1 MLTGTIRPMTD
12 RAPPRDENDSE
23 ISVLIKTLKVTD
35 QRLEELTAGEV
46 DTVADRDGRSY
57 LLHRAQHDMRYR
69 DAARQAAI
77 LDALPAH
84 VLLLDANGVIVSV
97 NEAWRRLT
105 DANALRDPNYG
116 VGLNYLAICDGA
128 WGPEAACAQSVA
140 KGIRSVLSGE
150 RRRFSMEYPSET
162 PRGRV
167 FFLLT
172 VTPLDGQP
180 LQGAVVMHVDITA
193 EKRGQQSLLRFA
205 AAMDATVDAIYV
217 IDRAGMQLIHCND
230 AACRMQ
236 GRTREEVLAGGAC
249 AASGIAL
256 NELESTYDRLIAGT
270 RVDAPQELT
279 RHRAD
284 GSEYWLEVRRQA
296 LRLDDRW
303 TIVSLVRDV
312 TERKQAEKRIRQLNR
327 VQSMLSG
334 INTLIVRVRHRPE
347 LFREACRIAVE
358 AGGFA
363 MAWIGIVDRALLAIV
378 PVASVGATEALLSC
392 IEKGL
397 SLMGAAADRSP
408 TVRVIRDKK
417 SIVVN
422 DAAAKSNR
430 QDGRTYAEAGI
441 RAFATLPLIV
451 AGEAVGVLA
460 FYARDVNFFH
470 ENEMKLLTELAGDVA
485 FAIDH
490 IAKQERLQYLSLYDP
505 LTGLAN
511 RTLFIDRVTQFLRAA
526 ASRNRKL
533 ALVLL
538 DLERFKNINDSLGRL
553 GGDELLRQVAQWLLK
568 RVGDSSRLA
577 RIGADQYALL
587 LPAVSPETDLVK
599 VIEMTLSAFLKH
611 PFHWNGASY
620 RLAAKTGVAMFP
632 DDGLSAVTLF
642 ANSEAA
648 LKKAKTGGDPYLFYA
663 QAMTDTAV
671 GRLSLENQLR
681 QAVDEEQFV
690 LHYQPKV
697 DLQSGKI
704 AGAEALIRWNDPNT
718 GVIPPARFIPVLE
731 ETGLIIEVG
740 RWALHKAV
748 QTYLGWLRAGLPAV
762 RIAVN
767 VSPRQLGGRGFA
779 AEIEKVIS
787 IDRSAAGGL
796 ELEITE
802 SLIMADVKRSTASLQ
817 QIRSMGVTIAIDDFG
832 TCFSSLSYLAK
843 LPINTLKIDRSFIV
857 EINSTPEAKSLVSM
871 IINLAHSLRLKVVA
885 EGVETA
891 EQSQILRELDC
902 DQMQG
907 YLYSKPLP
915 EETFAARF
923 LH

>member
-1 MLTGTIRPMTD
+1 MTD
-12 RAPPRDENDSE
+12 RVPPGDEGDNE
-23 ISVLIKTLKVTD
+23 ISVLIKTLRVTD

-57 LLHRAQHDMRYR
+57 LLHRAQHDMRYQ

-84 VLLLDANGVIVSV
+84 VVLLDANGVIVSV
-97 NEAWRRLT
+97 NEAWRQLA
-105 DANALRDPNYG
+105 DANVFRDPAYG

-128 WGPEAACAQSVA
+128 WGPEAACAHAVA
-140 KGIRSVLSGE
+140 DGIRAVLKGDSK
-150 RRRFSMEYPSET
+150 RFSMEYPCEL
-162 PRGRV
+162 PGGRT
-167 FFLLT
+167 FFLMT
-172 VTPLDGQP
+172 ATPLDGQR
-180 LQGAVVMHVDITA
+180 LQGAVVMHIDITA

-217 IDRAGMQLIHCND
+217 IDRADMKLIHFND

-236 GRTREEVLAGGAC
+236 GRTREEVFAAGPL
-249 AASGIAL
+249 AASGVAL
-256 NELESTYDRLIAGT
+256 PELERAYDRLIAGAL
-270 RVDAPQELT
+270 VDEPQELL

-284 GSEYWLEVRRQA
+284 GSAYWLEVRRQA
-296 LRLDDRW
+296 LLLDERW

-312 TERKQAEKRIRQLNR
+312 TERKHAEQRIRQLNR
-327 VQSMLSG
+327 VQAMLSG
-334 INTLIVRVRHRPE
+334 INTLIVRVRDRPE

-363 MAWIGIVDRALLAIV
+363 MAWIGIVDRTLLAIV

-392 IEKGL
+392 IEEGL
-397 SLMGAAADRSP
+397 ALTGTAADRSP

-417 SIVVN
+417 SLVVN
-422 DAAAKSNR
+422 DAAAGVKTKDNR
-430 QDGRTYAEAGI
+430 IYAEAGI
-441 RAFATLPLIV
+441 RAFAKLPLVV
-451 AGEAVGVLA
+451 ADEAVGVLA
-460 FYARDVNFFH
+460 LYARDVNFFH
-470 ENEMKLLTELAGDVA
+470 EDEMKLLTELAGDVA

-490 IAKQERLQYLSLYDP
+490 IAKQEKLQYLSLYDP

-511 RTLFIDRVTQFLRAA
+511 RTLFLDRVTQFLRAA
-526 ASRNRKL
+526 ASRSRKL
-533 ALVLL
+533 ALVLV
-538 DLERFKNINDSLGRL
+538 DLERFKNINDSLGRPA
-553 GGDELLRQVAQWLLK
+553 GDELLRQVAQWLTQ

-577 RIGADQYALL
+577 RVGADQYALL
-587 LPAVSPETDLVK
+587 IPAVSPDNDLPK
-599 VIEMTLSAFLKH
+599 VIEITLMAFLKN

-642 ANSEAA
+642 ANAEAA

-663 QAMTDTAV
+663 QTMTDTAV

-681 QAVDEEQFV
+681 QAVEEEQFV
-690 LHYQPKV
+690 LHYQPKI
-697 DLQSGKI
+697 DLKTGKL

-718 GVIPPARFIPVLE
+718 GLIPPARFIPVLE
-731 ETGLIIEVG
+731 ETGLIMDVG
-740 RWALHKAV
+740 RWALHQAV
-748 QTYLGWLRAGLPAV
+748 KTYLGWLRAGLPAV

-779 AEIEKVIS
+779 GEIEKVIS
-787 IDRSAAGGL
+787 SDPSAAAGL

-802 SLIMADVKRSTASLQ
+802 SLIMADVKRSTESLQ
-817 QIRSMGVTIAIDDFG
+817 MIRSMGVTIAIDDFG
-832 TCFSSLSYLAK
+832 TGFSSLSYLAK
-843 LPINTLKIDRSFIV
+843 LPITTLKIDRSFIV
-857 EINSTPEAKSLVSM
+857 EMNSTPEAKALVAM
-871 IINLAHSLRLKVVA
+871 IVNLAHSLRLKVVA

-891 EQSQILRELDC
+891 AQSDVLRELDC
-902 DQMQG
+902 DQIQG

-915 EETFAARF
+915 EEIFTARF
-923 LH
+923 LHSPP